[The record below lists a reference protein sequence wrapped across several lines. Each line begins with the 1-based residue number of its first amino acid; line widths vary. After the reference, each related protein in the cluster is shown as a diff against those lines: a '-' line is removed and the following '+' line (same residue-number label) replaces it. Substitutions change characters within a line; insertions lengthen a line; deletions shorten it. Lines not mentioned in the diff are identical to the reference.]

1 MPTCETLRTVQL
13 VPITAFDRDLQL
25 SLPPI
30 RRHAKRMAEAGIRV
44 FIPCAGSAEFHSLA
58 ADEIRLTL
66 EAYRESIGDESS
78 IMAPTGHS
86 VSVALD
92 LLRVAAEAT
101 ANYGLVMPLNF
112 PYLSDEGARDYFRQ
126 LLDESPIPLLIYKK
140 GPVPSNE
147 LLLELAEHD
156 NLVGVKYAVNDLDE
170 FRQVVL
176 ADGGRVE
183 WICGSAERYAPFFM
197 LAGATGYTS
206 GAGNICPRLTLA
218 MHKAISDHDW
228 DEAMDL
234 QSIILPIEHY
244 RARDGSSFNISMLKY
259 AITHLGLD
267 FGSPRPPQR
276 TLTTEEMEEIDQ
288 LLPAII
294 AAEEQ
299 LE

>member
-1 MPTCETLRTVQL
+1 VPTCETLRTVQL

-170 FRQVVL
+170 FR
-176 ADGGRVE
+176 
-183 WICGSAERYAPFFM
+183 RYAPFFM